1 MAPLPTST
9 TALRSLLGALF
20 VVISL
25 DATGTTSE
33 DSHPRWES
41 PLARDVSKVDRER
54 HATNSPSPIAPIAQQ
69 PGRLAQTLTNVAIF
83 ALSASGRVSG
93 TGRDTTGDIG
103 KLPLGTRNDP
113 FSSGI
118 QGSIK

>member
-1 MAPLPTST
+1 MVPLPTAT
-9 TALRSLLGALF
+9 TALRSILGALF

-54 HATNSPSPIAPIAQQ
+54 HVTTSPSPIAPSAQQ
-69 PGRLAQTLTNVAIF
+69 PGRLAQTLTNVTIF
-83 ALSASGRVSG
+83 ALGATGKVSG
-93 TGRDTTGDIG
+93 VGRDTTGDIG
-103 KLPLGTRNDP
+103 KPPLGMHDDP
-113 FSSGI
+113 FSRGI

>member
-1 MAPLPTST
+1 MVPLPTAT
-9 TALRSLLGALF
+9 TALRSILGALF

-41 PLARDVSKVDRER
+41 PLARDVSKVNRER
-54 HATNSPSPIAPIAQQ
+54 HVTTSPSPIAPNAQQ

-83 ALSASGRVSG
+83 ALGATGKVSG
-93 TGRDTTGDIG
+93 VGRDTTGDIG
-103 KLPLGTRNDP
+103 KPLLGAREDRVRP
-113 FSSGI
+113 GV
-118 QGSIK
+118 QGAIK